1 MLYLPFLLASSI
13 FILLAS
19 IRGQNWDFVI
29 QERLKVWKLI
39 KKADLRLVQRG
50 WQIPLYEY

>member
-1 MLYLPFLLASSI
+1 PPFFTSFLY

-19 IRGQNWDFVI
+19 IKGQNWDFVI

-50 WQIPLYEY
+50 WQTSLYEY